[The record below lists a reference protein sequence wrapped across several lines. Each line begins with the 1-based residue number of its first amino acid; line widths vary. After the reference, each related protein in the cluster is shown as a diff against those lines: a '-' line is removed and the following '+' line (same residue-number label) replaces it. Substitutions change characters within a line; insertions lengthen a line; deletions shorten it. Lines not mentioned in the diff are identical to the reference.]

1 MPMPTPTP
9 NRRRDSLPAGVEES
23 RGHAGHAKAGALRRR
38 GTALA
43 RRLAADPRHYQ
54 LLVLGSLLAWGVF
67 RLDLEVRAG
76 QALAIVAAALATQLA
91 CTRLAAR
98 RPAGSAGAAA
108 AGAAGAAGTAWAT
121 GAAGTAGATGAAGTA
136 RAAGAAG
143 TARPA
148 GAAPPLRFDPK
159 SAGISALSLCLLLRT
174 DRPWLAVAAAVL
186 SIASKFLLRVR
197 GKHLWNPTNFGLVA
211 MMIASRGQVWV
222 SPGQWGS
229 AALFGFLVLCLGG
242 LVVNRAA
249 RADVTWAFLGS
260 YGALLLGR
268 AWWLGQPAAIPLHQA
283 ASGAFLIFTF
293 FMISDPKTTPDSR
306 AGRLLFALLVAAGAA
321 WAQFALYRPTA
332 LLLSLACLAPL
343 VPLLD
348 RLLPGATYR
357 WPRPALLPPE
367 RSFA

>member
-1 MPMPTPTP
+1 
-9 NRRRDSLPAGVEES
+9 
-23 RGHAGHAKAGALRRR
+23 
-38 GTALA
+38 
-43 RRLAADPRHYQ
+43 
-54 LLVLGSLLAWGVF
+54 VF

-76 QALAIVAAALATQLA
+76 QALAMVAAALGTQLA
-91 CTRLAAR
+91 CTRLAR
-98 RPAGSAGAAA
+98 RSAGSS
-108 AGAAGAAGTAWAT
+108 GAAGAPGAAWAP
-121 GAAGTAGATGAAGTA
+121 GAA
-136 RAAGAAG
+136 R
-143 TARPA
+143 
-148 GAAPPLRFDPK
+148 PLRFDPK

-174 DRPWLAVAAAVL
+174 DRPGLAVAAAVL

-197 GKHLWNPTNFGLVA
+197 GKHVWNPTNFGLVA

-268 AWWLGQPAAIPLHQA
+268 AWWLGQPVAIPLHQA

-306 AGRLLFALLVAAGAA
+306 AGRVLFALLVAVGAA
-321 WAQFALYRPTA
+321 WAQFALYRPTG